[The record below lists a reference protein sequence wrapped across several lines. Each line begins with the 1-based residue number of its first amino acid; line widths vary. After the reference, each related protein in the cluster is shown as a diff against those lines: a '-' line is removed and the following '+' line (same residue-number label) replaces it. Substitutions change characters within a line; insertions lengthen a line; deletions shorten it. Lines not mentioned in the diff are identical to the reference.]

1 MPYQF
6 DFNSDRPP
14 QGLELQSIEIDVK
27 RDPICY
33 TLAKYLADGL
43 NYDLYQR
50 EGKKAVSNILDYDGL
65 TVDTSQFPLLKVYRL
80 SDSHKNDQ
88 SLRNS
93 NMVVTYSLIA
103 PQQQE
108 LPGILNWLSVSINY
122 LLDYY
127 HYNHQHCDWNV
138 ELGDRTAE
146 YKIVYSEINNFA
158 YPFFRIPFSVVE
170 QKN

>member
-6 DFNSDRPP
+6 DFNNDRPD
-14 QGLELQSIEIDVK
+14 QGLELQAFAIDVK
-27 RDPICY
+27 HDPICY
-33 TLAKYLADGL
+33 PLAKYLADGL

-50 EGKKAVSNILDYDGL
+50 ECKQAVSNILDYDGL
-65 TVDTSQFPLLKVYRL
+65 TVDNSQFPLLKVYRL
-80 SDSHKNDQ
+80 TDNHKGDTA
-88 SLRNS
+88 LRNS

-108 LPGILNWLSVSINY
+108 LPGILNWLSVSINH

-127 HYNHQHCDWNV
+127 HFNHQHCEWNV

-146 YKIVYSEINNFA
+146 YKIMLNEINNFA
-158 YPFFRIPFSVVE
+158 FPFFRIPFSVID
-170 QKN
+170 QSR